1 MTEILK
7 STKKSNFFSKPR
19 HYINLL
25 VDYPF
30 GVKAKE
36 QFDIENAKRV
46 LDEDHYG
53 MKKVKQRILEF
64 MAVSKLKG

>member
-1 MTEILK
+1 MI
-7 STKKSNFFSKPR
+7 
-19 HYINLL
+19 Y
-25 VDYPF
+25 YPF
-30 GVKAKE
+30 GVKTKE
-36 QFDIENAKRV
+36 QFDIDNAKKI